1 MDPTPHAPRP
11 TPAID
16 VADLTVAYRDEP
28 VLWDIDLVV
37 PEGVLMAIVGPNGA
51 GKTTLIKAILGLV
64 PTAAGRVEVLGQP
77 LEKVRRAVAYVP
89 QRGSVD
95 WDFPT
100 SVLDVVMMG
109 RYGALGW
116 IRRPRTRDR
125 QLAFQALEQ
134 VGMAEFADRQI
145 AQLSGGQQ
153 QRVFLARA
161 LVQDAR
167 VYLMDEPFQGVDATT
182 ERAIVGLLQR
192 LRAEGKTVLV
202 VHHDLQT
209 VPEYFDWALLLNV
222 RRIAAGPVEEA
233 FTDATLRAAYGGRVP
248 FSGERRFGER
258 RGANGERGELPASMP
273 GRLGGEVEIDS
284 GPEAERR
291 PDRSPFAESRSPD
304 TP

>member
-1 MDPTPHAPRP
+1 M

-28 VLWDIDLVV
+28 VLWDVDLQV

-51 GKTTLIKAILGLV
+51 GKTTLIKSVLGLLPV
-64 PTAAGRVEVLGQP
+64 AAGRVEVLGRP
-77 LEKVRRAVAYVP
+77 LAERRREVAYVP

-100 SVLDVVMMG
+100 SVLDVVLMG

-116 IRRPRTRDR
+116 IKRPGKADR
-125 QLAFQALEQ
+125 QLALDALEQ
-134 VGMAEFADRQI
+134 VGMADFADRQI

-182 ERAIVGLLQR
+182 ERAIVALLQR
-192 LRAEGKTVLV
+192 LREEGKTVLV

-209 VPEYFDWALLLNV
+209 VPEYFDWVLLLNV
-222 RRIAAGPVEEA
+222 RRIAAGPVDEVFTEA
-233 FTDATLRAAYGGRVP
+233 NLRLAYGGRVP
-248 FSGERRFGER
+248 FQ
-258 RGANGERGELPASMP
+258 A
-273 GRLGGEVEIDS
+273 GRLA
-284 GPEAERR
+284 EAAASATGA
-291 PDRSPFAESRSPD
+291 DAA
-304 TP
+304 